1 MLAKEILLKA
11 KKNVFT
17 NKTADN
23 LSITRGEGLDFC
35 EIRPYQFGDDVRHIN
50 FSASGKTGELQTNV
64 FNENKQLNVVIAPL
78 LSASLHFGSVCLK
91 SEKMAEI
98 IAHLG
103 YSSIKQKNQTKVVF
117 FAQEALLF
125 NLNNEGDLLKAIEYM
140 LEVDLLKNAYQF
152 QMLKEYFIRTKKS
165 LGFIISDFYQQDDY
179 AQIAHKNQIKAL
191 TVRDR
196 LEELPNFS
204 TELNLVSAYDN
215 SVIEANIGKNMA
227 TKYQNRLAVEDDK
240 LNAHFSHH
248 NIETGKIYT
257 DDDVFIKLSQ
267 ILK

>member
-1 MLAKEILLKA
+1 MLAQEILLKA

-50 FSASGKTGELQTNV
+50 FSASGKTGELQTNI

-78 LSASLHFGSVCLK
+78 LSSSLHFGSVRLK

-103 YSSIKQKNQTKVVF
+103 YSSIKQKNQTKVIF
-117 FAQEALLF
+117 FAEEEVVF
-125 NLNNEGDLLKAIEYM
+125 NLRGEGDLLKAIQYM
-140 LEVDLLKNAYQF
+140 LDVDLLKSAYQF
-152 QMLKEYFIRTKKS
+152 QALKEYFIRAKKS
-165 LGFIISDFYQQDDY
+165 LAFILSDFYQQDDY

-191 TVRDR
+191 MVRDK

-204 TELNLVSAYDN
+204 TELDLVSADYN

-227 TKYQNRLAVEDDK
+227 IKYQTRLAVEDDK
-240 LNAHFSHH
+240 LNAHFSYH
-248 NIETGKIYT
+248 NINTGKIYT
-257 DDDVFIKLSQ
+257 DDDTFVKLSQ